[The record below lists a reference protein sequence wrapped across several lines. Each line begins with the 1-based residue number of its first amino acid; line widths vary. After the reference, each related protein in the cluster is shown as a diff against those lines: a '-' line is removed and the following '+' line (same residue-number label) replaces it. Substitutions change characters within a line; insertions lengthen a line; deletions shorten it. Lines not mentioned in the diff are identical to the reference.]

1 MATVALRNLVERY
14 FGASGIRRRAWSKH
28 LSRVARRHDLLIYPH
43 HLSWS
48 LPGELTELESSWG
61 DLPGLPLDC
70 CQLLFSLARSV
81 NVRGLPGDSAEC
93 GVRFGKSSFFILNG
107 LSDAE
112 RAHHLCDS
120 FEGLSRPAAVDAE
133 RYARRN
139 GWREGDLA
147 ADERVTRAKLNDFP
161 QCRFHRGWIPECFA
175 GMENLSFAFVHID
188 VDLYAPTLA
197 AFEFFY
203 PRLVRGGV
211 MVCDDY
217 GFVSC
222 PGARKAVDEFFAN
235 RKDVPIELPSGQAL
249 IFHG

>member
-1 MATVALRNLVERY
+1 MAVRNLLHRY
-14 FGASGIRRRAWSKH
+14 LGAPNTRRRAWSKH
-28 LSRVARRHDLLIYPH
+28 LLRVAQRHKLLLYPH

-48 LPGELTELESSWG
+48 LPGELTELDARWG

-81 NVRGLPGDSAEC
+81 RVRGLPGDSAEC

-107 LSDAE
+107 LSDPD
-112 RAHHLCDS
+112 RPHHLCDS
-120 FEGLSRPAAVDAE
+120 FEGLSVPDEVDAE
-133 RYARRN
+133 RYARRE
-139 GWREGDLA
+139 GWQAGDLA
-147 ADERVTRAKLNDFP
+147 ADENVTRNQLKDFP
-161 QCRFHRGWIPECFA
+161 QCEFHRGWIPECFA
-175 GMENLSFAFVHID
+175 GLEDRKFAFVHID
-188 VDLYAPTLA
+188 VDLYAPTRA

-203 PRLVRGGV
+203 PRLVPGGV

-222 PGARKAVDEFFAN
+222 PGARKAVDEFFAG
-235 RKDVPIELPSGQAL
+235 RRDVPIELPSGQAL